1 MCASLCVH
9 LCLLGF
15 GVIKPPA
22 AMRGCGY
29 PRLMKETVK
38 VVRRTR
44 LIGAAA
50 VIVAGTLTLTACGS
64 DNSTSSS
71 GTTPAAGSAGS
82 TGGIACAS
90 GTLQASGSTAQA
102 NAMAEW
108 TKTFQQ
114 ACSGA
119 TINYGGGGS
128 GKGVTDFTAG
138 TTDFAGSDFPLSA
151 TEKPAADKR
160 CGAGNQAVDLPM
172 TPGPIAVGYNLPGVS
187 GLNLSAPT
195 IAKIFAG
202 TITKWD
208 DAAIKADNPGVSL
221 PSLGIQTFHRSD
233 GSGTT
238 FNFTNYLE
246 NDAGKDWTFAHDK
259 TWKAPGGQGSN
270 GTAGIAQGVKSTP
283 GGIGYMELSFATN
296 SSIPFAKVGNAQ
308 GKFVELTKPNAVN
321 FLSKATVAGT
331 GNDLALKFDYTN
343 TDTAAYPALLVTYE
357 IVCDKGNK
365 PDKLALTKAFM
376 TYLAGS
382 GQGILEK
389 NDYVTLPDN
398 IKTKVSGVVSGLS

>member
-1 MCASLCVH
+1 MD
-9 LCLLGF
+9 GW
-15 GVIKPPA
+15 
-22 AMRGCGY
+22 
-29 PRLMKETVK
+29 KETVK
-38 VVRRTR
+38 VVRRSR

-64 DNSTSSS
+64 DNSTASSTPPAGSS
-71 GTTPAAGSAGS
+71 GAAGSSAA
-82 TGGIACAS
+82 GGIQCAS
-90 GTLQASGSTAQA
+90 GTLMASGSTAQA
-102 NAMAEW
+102 NAMSEW
-108 TKTFQQ
+108 TKAFQQ

-151 TEKPAADKR
+151 AEHQAADKR
-160 CGAGNQAVDLPM
+160 CGAGNQAIDLPM
-172 TPGPIAVGYNLPGVS
+172 VPGPIAVGYNLPGVS
-187 GLNLSAPT
+187 ALNLSAAT
-195 IAKIFAG
+195 IAKIFSGA
-202 TITKWD
+202 ISKWD
-208 DAAIKADNPGVSL
+208 DAAIKADNPGVTL

-246 NDAGKDWTFAHDK
+246 NDAASAWTFAHDK

-283 GGIGYMELSFATN
+283 GGIGYMELSFATQ

-321 FLSKATVAGT
+321 FLAKATVAGT

-343 TDTAAYPALLVTYE
+343 PDPAAYPAVLVTYE

-365 PDKLALTKAFM
+365 ADKVALTKAFM

-382 GQGILEK
+382 GQDILEK
-389 NDYVTLPDN
+389 NDYVKLPDN
-398 IKTKVSGVVSGLS
+398 IKTKVQTAVSGLS